1 MGIIEYKSK
10 AGKIE
15 SVLVEPGFPLCTCGG
30 TFKVTDIFTKR
41 GEHWGTSADCKDCK
55 EHFFQGSYEEL
66 KRNIPSG
73 QKARL
78 SSLADR

>member
-15 SVLVEPGFPLCTCGG
+15 PLLVESDFPLCTCGG
-30 TFKVTDIFTKR
+30 TFEVKNIFTQR
-41 GEHWGTSADCKDCK
+41 GKHWGSSADCKNCR
-55 EHFFQGSYEEL
+55 EHFFQGSYDEL

-73 QKARL
+73 QKARVQTNTKT
-78 SSLADR
+78 

>member
-15 SVLVEPGFPLCTCGG
+15 SVLLEPDFPLCTCGG
-30 TFKVTDIFTKR
+30 IFEVKNIFTQR
-41 GEHWGTSADCKDCK
+41 GEHWGTSADCQNCK
-55 EHFFQGSYEEL
+55 EHFFQGSYDEL

-73 QKARL
+73 QKSRL